1 MAPLRDCKAWQD
13 AGLGLSTASNEAC
26 KLFDAVLT
34 QYATWANDEGLGGIE
49 GSLSKLKAAD
59 PNFTMG
65 HVIANGLE
73 LIGTGSSVRL
83 NKELDSAM
91 RTMMTLSKSQ
101 PLSEREKLHVS
112 ALDMF
117 AHG

>member
-1 MAPLRDCKAWQD
+1 MNVMLYS
-13 AGLGLSTASNEAC
+13 STCNV
-26 KLFDAVLT
+26 LFSVA
-34 QYATWANDEGLGGIE
+34 
-49 GSLSKLKAAD
+49 
-59 PNFTMG
+59 MG

-91 RTMMTLSKSQ
+91 RTMMMLSKSQ
-101 PLSEREKLHVS
+101 PLTERERLHVS

-117 AHG
+117 ASG